1 MTALNESTF
10 TARIIGLFQSNRME
24 SLIKALPKILQA
36 SGDSPE
42 VAEAACMAAWKHA
55 AGDGLR
61 DHAVPLRLSRKTLV
75 IAVADTTWQRQLQ
88 SLSGQLLFRLNSILG
103 QPLVTFVDFRVDPK
117 AVANARGQQYANRT
131 SRVLDAS
138 TVSAELVTA
147 AAEIK
152 DKDLRRAFLGAA
164 VSCINRMDKSRA

>member
-1 MTALNESTF
+1 MDN
-10 TARIIGLFQSNRME
+10 
-24 SLIKALPKILQA
+24 LIKTLPRILQA
-36 SGDSPE
+36 AGDSPE

-61 DHAVPLRLSRKTLV
+61 DHAVPLGLRRKSLV
-75 IAVADTTWQRQLQ
+75 VGVADTTWQKQLQ

-117 AVANARGQQYANRT
+117 AVANARGPQYANRT
-131 SRVLDAS
+131 SRELDPA
-138 TVSAELVTA
+138 TVSVELVTA

-164 VSCINRMDKSRA
+164 MSCINRLDKSRI

>member
-1 MTALNESTF
+1 MDN
-10 TARIIGLFQSNRME
+10 
-24 SLIKALPKILQA
+24 LIKTLPKILQA
-36 SGDSPE
+36 AGDSPE

-75 IAVADTTWQRQLQ
+75 IGVADTTWQKQLQ

-117 AVANARGQQYANRT
+117 AVANARSPQSHNRA
-131 SRVLDAS
+131 SRELDPS
-138 TVSAELVTA
+138 TVPVELVTA

-164 VSCINRMDKSRA
+164 LSCISRMDKSRI

>member
-1 MTALNESTF
+1 LIKRKTQTEPF
-10 TARIIGLFQSNRME
+10 ARLDTMD
-24 SLIKALPKILQA
+24 SLIKTLPKILQA
-36 SGDSPE
+36 AGESPE

-75 IAVADTTWQRQLQ
+75 IGVVDTTWQKQLQ

-103 QPLVTFVDFRVDPK
+103 QPLVTFVDFRVDPN
-117 AVANARGQQYANRT
+117 AVATARGAHHGNRT
-131 SRVLDAS
+131 TRELDPP
-138 TVSAELVTA
+138 TVSVELVTA

-164 VSCINRMDKSRA
+164 FSCINRLDKSRI

>member
-1 MTALNESTF
+1 MDN
-10 TARIIGLFQSNRME
+10 
-24 SLIKALPKILQA
+24 LIKSLPKILQA
-36 SGDSPE
+36 AGDSPE

-61 DHAVPLRLSRKTLV
+61 DHAVPLRLHRKTLV
-75 IAVADTTWQRQLQ
+75 IGVADTTWQKQLQ

-103 QPLVTFVDFRVDPK
+103 QPLVTFVDFWVDPN
-117 AVANARGQQYANRT
+117 AVANARGPQYANRT
-131 SRVLDAS
+131 SRELDPA
-138 TVSAELVTA
+138 TVSVELVTA

-164 VSCINRMDKSRA
+164 MSCINRLDKSRI

>member
-1 MTALNESTF
+1 MDN
-10 TARIIGLFQSNRME
+10 
-24 SLIKALPKILQA
+24 LIKTLPKILQA
-36 SGDSPE
+36 AGDSPE

-61 DHAVPLRLSRKTLV
+61 EHAVPLRLSRKTLV
-75 IAVADTTWQRQLQ
+75 IAVADTTWQKQLQ

-117 AVANARGQQYANRT
+117 AVANARGPQDANRT
-131 SRVLDAS
+131 RLVDPS
-138 TVSAELVTA
+138 TVSVELVTA
-147 AAEIK
+147 AADIK

-164 VSCINRMDKSRA
+164 VSCINRIDKSRI

>member
-1 MTALNESTF
+1 MDN
-10 TARIIGLFQSNRME
+10 
-24 SLIKALPKILQA
+24 LIKTLPRILQA
-36 SGDSPE
+36 AGDSPE

-61 DHAVPLRLSRKTLV
+61 DHAVPLGVRRKTLV
-75 IAVADTTWQRQLQ
+75 IGVADTTWQKQLQ

-117 AVANARGQQYANRT
+117 AVANAQWPQHAKGT
-131 SRVLDAS
+131 SGELDPAKIS
-138 TVSAELVTA
+138 VELVTA

-164 VSCINRMDKSRA
+164 MSCINRLDKSRI